1 MDVKNLITRTRV
13 GGGVAAV
20 GVALPWDAPAL
31 RRLVHTRLND
41 AQIIVVS
48 NRAPWSHERIDGALR
63 AVRPSSGLVT
73 AMEPVVQACNGIW
86 IAHGSGTADREVV
99 DAGDVWRVPGVP
111 GGGGYALRH
120 IWLSEAERV
129 GHGDGLS
136 NGALWPLCHLAHTKP
151 RFVET
156 DWEQYRAVNRR
167 FAQAVVEETRQ
178 NDPIVLVQDYHLA
191 LVPALVRQ
199 QLPRATILSFWH
211 VPWGHPEQMQT
222 CPWLDE
228 LVGGLLGSDIVG
240 FQTEQ
245 HRRNFV
251 VTAALC
257 GHALEGPVAAGRRHT
272 LRHAWQAKS
281 YPISIAWPTP
291 AEVLAQPGVAHC
303 RRSAL
308 HRWSLPNNGKL
319 VVSVD
324 RFDYTKGL
332 VERLLAIEQLLLD
345 QPKWQGRLRFVQVAA
360 PTRECLQDYADLRKQ
375 VTAQV
380 KRINRRFG
388 SGADGSAPIVL
399 LDAHH
404 DKDAVNALYR
414 AADVCLVTSLHDGM
428 NLVSKEFVAARDDES
443 GVLVLSRF
451 AGASQELQQA
461 LIVNPYHTAQVAQAL
476 HCALEMPADEQRRRM
491 RILRKAVQFG
501 NVHRWAANLL
511 LDAASLR
518 EARTPARRAHGA
530 LALAAGG

>member
-1 MDVKNLITRTRV
+1 
-13 GGGVAAV
+13 
-20 GVALPWDAPAL
+20 
-31 RRLVHTRLND
+31 
-41 AQIIVVS
+41 
-48 NRAPWSHERIDGALR
+48 
-63 AVRPSSGLVT
+63 
-73 AMEPVVQACNGIW
+73 MEPVVQACNGIW

-129 GHGDGLS
+129 GHNDGLS
-136 NGALWPLCHLAHTKP
+136 NGALWPLCHLAHAKP

-222 CPWLDE
+222 CPWLDD

-257 GHALEGPVAAGRRHT
+257 GHALEGPVAASRRHT

-303 RRSAL
+303 RR
-308 HRWSLPNNGKL
+308 
-319 VVSVD
+319 
-324 RFDYTKGL
+324 
-332 VERLLAIEQLLLD
+332 ERLAQMVTAEQRQAGGRRRPLRLHQGSGRALAGDRAAAARPAEVAGSPALRAGGRADARMPAGLCR
-345 QPKWQGRLRFVQVAA
+345 PAQGR
-360 PTRECLQDYADLRKQ
+360 
-375 VTAQV
+375 
-380 KRINRRFG
+380 
-388 SGADGSAPIVL
+388 
-399 LDAHH
+399 
-404 DKDAVNALYR
+404 
-414 AADVCLVTSLHDGM
+414 
-428 NLVSKEFVAARDDES
+428 
-443 GVLVLSRF
+443 
-451 AGASQELQQA
+451 
-461 LIVNPYHTAQVAQAL
+461 
-476 HCALEMPADEQRRRM
+476 
-491 RILRKAVQFG
+491 
-501 NVHRWAANLL
+501 
-511 LDAASLR
+511 
-518 EARTPARRAHGA
+518 
-530 LALAAGG
+530 